1 MVVVAV
7 VKAARLTWAGN
18 VCWFFDVAKER
29 KLEEPQRALERNL
42 CQLLPWGLFLFLP
55 ALTIFHKKCKR
66 GLPSRLKARRQ
77 RIIAHVVREMKIQV
91 VHRFS
96 KKIWIIWTEKNVV
109 PQSCRFC
116 SAEVLFREKK
126 PDRMEI
132 FRDEEI
138 FPLKPVLL
146 HCIELIQFVMSV
158 STRLHRQTFWNGNIS
173 PLKLVTSKK
182 SA

>member
-1 MVVVAV
+1 MIAEVFSTVIWYIVGWGSEFVPYDWGHSKYRFNSKYFWPAKFFHQGRTLNTPRISEKFFQENLMVVVAV

-96 KKIWIIWTEKNVV
+96 EK
-109 PQSCRFC
+109 F
-116 SAEVLFREKK
+116 E
-126 PDRMEI
+126 
-132 FRDEEI
+132 
-138 FPLKPVLL
+138 
-146 HCIELIQFVMSV
+146 
-158 STRLHRQTFWNGNIS
+158 
-173 PLKLVTSKK
+173 
-182 SA
+182 

>member
-96 KKIWIIWTEKNVV
+96 EKFECFALKNCGSSRL
-109 PQSCRFC
+109 QILQCRSFIPWKNPN
-116 SAEVLFREKK
+116 RI
-126 PDRMEI
+126 EI
-132 FRDEEI
+132 LVTNFYT
-138 FPLKPVLL
+138 KPVLL
-146 HCIELIQFVMSV
+146 LYCIE
-158 STRLHRQTFWNGNIS
+158 
-173 PLKLVTSKK
+173 
-182 SA
+182 